1 MNKQVT
7 YQDNRGWLFRVQEG
21 LGNMF
26 KARYKKKGKLRWS
39 CVQVLPWRET
49 WDEAAE
55 DLAAYAE
62 KKGMGIIKIEM
73 VEGYD
78 GY

>member
-1 MNKQVT
+1 
-7 YQDNRGWLFRVQEG
+7 
-21 LGNMF
+21 MF